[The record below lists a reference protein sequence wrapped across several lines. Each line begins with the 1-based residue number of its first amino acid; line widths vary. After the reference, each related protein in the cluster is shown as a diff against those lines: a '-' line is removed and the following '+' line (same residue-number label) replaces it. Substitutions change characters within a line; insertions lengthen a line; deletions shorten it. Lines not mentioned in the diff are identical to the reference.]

1 MFRLPRQ
8 TKPAPRPMSASEN
21 WSTCLDGRNGRE
33 VDLIRML
40 VGVPLLAQ
48 GSP

>member
-33 VDLIRML
+33 ADLAMVTAEL
-40 VGVPLLAQ
+40 
-48 GSP
+48 